1 MAEGFAKN
9 LNVDQKYQIHSAG
22 VEAHGLNPLAVE
34 VMKELGI
41 DISNQHSRKI
51 KDEDLFHY
59 DLVITLCGDARDRC
73 PLLTSN
79 TKNIHWDLQDPAKAK
94 GSDKEIISTYRK
106 VRDQILLN
114 VKSRYLKLKLGDI

>member
-9 LNVDQKYQIHSAG
+9 LNIDGKYQIHSAG

-79 TKNIHWDLQDPAKAK
+79 TKNIHWDLQDPANAK
-94 GSDKEIISTYRK
+94 GSDEEIISTYRK

-114 VKSRYLKLKLGDI
+114 VKSTL

>member
-9 LNVDQKYQIHSAG
+9 LNIDGKYQIHSAG

-59 DLVITLCGDARDRC
+59 DLVITLCGDARDGC

-94 GSDKEIISTYRK
+94 GSDEEIISTYRK

-114 VKSRYLKLKLGDI
+114 VKSTL